1 MRQKCGNRL
10 YRVKCDQRS
19 FVLKCFGQPAQATEV
34 RSYALL
40 QEIGVPTLPVYGQ
53 TENALL
59 LEDLA
64 VSPAWR
70 LAEEVDVELPETGRA
85 VANWYLILHAR
96 GEEFL
101 AGAARIPGFLR
112 READELDSHSIL
124 ETGKKL
130 GLADNPAWKLTAKH
144 IRALKD
150 AMRSLPETLN
160 YNDFHWSNLALSR
173 DRPLR
178 AVVYDHHLL
187 GIGPRYSDCRNV
199 VSSLG
204 HRAAQ
209 AFWEAYGSV
218 DEREAILDEPVSVLY
233 ALQVAARRVHLPV
246 WARRLVPK
254 VESGDLERSLRR
266 ALEVVHA

>member
-1 MRQKCGNRL
+1 MRQKHGNRL
-10 YRVKCDQRS
+10 YRVKCGQRS
-19 FVLKCFGQPAQATEV
+19 FVLKWFGRPAQATEV

-40 QEIGVPTLPVYGQ
+40 QRIGVPTLPVYAQ

-64 VSPAWR
+64 VSSNWR
-70 LAEEVDVELPETGRA
+70 LAEEVDVARPETGTA
-85 VANWYLILHAR
+85 VANWYLTLHAR
-96 GEEFL
+96 GEGL
-101 AGAARIPGFLR
+101 LPGSARSPGFLR
-112 READELDSHSIL
+112 READELDSNSIL

-130 GLADNPAWKLTAKH
+130 GLAHNPVWKLAAGH
-144 IRALKD
+144 IQPLKD

-178 AVVYDHHLL
+178 AVVFDYHLL

-199 VSSLG
+199 VASLG
-204 HRAAQ
+204 ERAAR

-218 DEREAILDEPVSVLY
+218 DEREATLDEPVSVLY
-233 ALQVAARRVHLPV
+233 ALQVAARRVHLPA
-246 WARRLVPK
+246 WARGAMQRVD
-254 VESGDLERSLRR
+254 SGELGRSLVR
-266 ALEVVHA
+266 ALEVV